1 MHGKPPAV
9 RVQGVWN
16 TKPTQS
22 QEAEFK
28 DRMNA
33 NTTYVKMRRQEG
45 EQSNMALA
53 HLESSGHLQISNVQ
67 QLSDLPPK
75 VAENEGIIE
84 ENYQIALKGLD
95 DVEDADNYV
104 QENADNKTTIFL
116 CIEDKKIMSKVLA
129 DIIAIGGGRP
139 SLGVKQPFQDCFG
152 IDQINRQRG
161 KNPEAMVLMKHE
173 EEYVRIDVFNA
184 ENVAVH
190 ILALIKDRIENTP
203 EILDKINKMKFQDID
218 YTLVTGPG
226 LESMTDAHALAIA
239 RGIIKEKSGV
249 EENGNPPEITLKKR
263 SEKEIKFKVR
273 VERNAKVLVPKR
285 MQKMILF
292 NQSIV
297 AVALEDAQ
305 YQEERAAKRK
315 EELIKSLHASRSP
328 IVADEA
334 GSTPALATDDREG
347 GSKRPH
353 GETSPIA
360 SPSSKKKM
368 AVTASL

>member
-1 MHGKPPAV
+1 
-9 RVQGVWN
+9 
-16 TKPTQS
+16 
-22 QEAEFK
+22 
-28 DRMNA
+28 
-33 NTTYVKMRRQEG
+33 
-45 EQSNMALA
+45 
-53 HLESSGHLQISNVQ
+53 
-67 QLSDLPPK
+67 
-75 VAENEGIIE
+75 
-84 ENYQIALKGLD
+84 
-95 DVEDADNYV
+95 
-104 QENADNKTTIFL
+104 
-116 CIEDKKIMSKVLA
+116 
-129 DIIAIGGGRP
+129 
-139 SLGVKQPFQDCFG
+139 
-152 IDQINRQRG
+152 
-161 KNPEAMVLMKHE
+161 
-173 EEYVRIDVFNA
+173 
-184 ENVAVH
+184 
-190 ILALIKDRIENTP
+190 
-203 EILDKINKMKFQDID
+203 MKFQDID